1 MSNIYIHY
9 PFCKQA
15 CHYCNFHFSTSKEAR
30 DDMFKL
36 IKKELHLRS
45 KELIDPIE
53 SIYFG
58 GGSPSLISPENIYGF
73 IDLINNKFKIN
84 QNIEVTF
91 EVNPDDVTEEYLLH
105 LKNAG
110 VNRLSVGIQSF
121 SEKDLIIMNRA
132 HDVNQAHKSLELVGK
147 LFQNFSIDLIYGM
160 PYSSLSNW
168 KNNLEIALSYNPP
181 HISAYALTVEKKTV
195 LHHKVKKKKI
205 DLLDDDDVKLQ
216 YDILLKTLEKNE
228 YINYEF
234 SNFGKQNYFS
244 INNQNYWIGKP
255 YLGLGPS
262 AHSYDGKFLRS
273 WNVSNNHN
281 YAKSIMSGVLD
292 LKIEKLTTKDLYN
305 EYLMT
310 ALRTHKGV
318 SLARVKKS
326 FGKRYTLYFEDQVKR
341 HLKYRNL
348 FWDGDYL
355 KVSKK
360 AKFLTD
366 GIAAD
371 LFLI

>member
-1 MSNIYIHY
+1 MSNLYIHY

-15 CHYCNFHFSTSKEAR
+15 CHYCNFHFSTTKQGR

-36 IKKELHLRS
+36 IKNELHLRS
-45 KELIDPIE
+45 KELIGPIE

-58 GGSPSLISPENIYGF
+58 GGSPSLISPKNIYDL
-73 IDLINNKFKIN
+73 IDLIKNKFKIK
-84 QNIEVTF
+84 QNIEVTL
-91 EVNPDDVTEEYLLH
+91 EVNPDDISEEYLLR

-110 VNRLSVGIQSF
+110 INRLSIGIQSF
-121 SEKDLIIMNRA
+121 FEKDLIIMNRA

-160 PYSSLSNW
+160 PYSSLINW

-181 HISAYALTVEKKTV
+181 HISAYALTVEEKTV
-195 LHHKVKKKKI
+195 LHHKVKEKKI
-205 DLLDDDDVKLQ
+205 DLLDDDDVKQQ
-216 YDILLKTLEKNE
+216 YDFLVNTLEKNG

-234 SNFGKQNYFS
+234 SNFGKLNYFS

-262 AHSYDGKFLRS
+262 AHSYDGKFKRS

-281 YAKSIMSGVLD
+281 YAKSIMSGILD
-292 LKIEKLTTKDLYN
+292 LKIEKLSNKDLYN

-310 ALRTHKGV
+310 ALRTHDGI
-318 SLARVKKS
+318 SLAYIKNS

-355 KVSKK
+355 KVAKK

-371 LFLI
+371 LFLV

>member
-1 MSNIYIHY
+1 MSNLYIHY

-15 CHYCNFHFSTSKEAR
+15 CHYCNFHFSTTKEGR
-30 DDMFKL
+30 EDMFKL
-36 IKKELHLRS
+36 IKNELHLRS

-58 GGSPSLISPENIYGF
+58 GGSPSLISPENIYSF
-73 IDLINNKFKIN
+73 IDLIKNKFKIK
-84 QNIEVTF
+84 QNIEVTL
-91 EVNPDDVTEEYLLH
+91 EVNPDDVTEEYLLN

-110 VNRLSVGIQSF
+110 INRLSIGIQSF
-121 SEKDLIIMNRA
+121 FEKDLIIMNRA
-132 HDVNQAHKSLELVGK
+132 HDVNQAHKSLELAGK
-147 LFQNFSIDLIYGM
+147 FFQNFSIDLIYGM
-160 PYSSLSNW
+160 PYSSLANW

-181 HISAYALTVEKKTV
+181 HISAYALTVEEKTV
-195 LHHKVKKKKI
+195 LHHKVKEKKI
-205 DLLDDDDVKLQ
+205 DLLDDDYVKQQ
-216 YDILLKTLEKNE
+216 YDILLKTLEKE
-228 YINYEF
+228 GYINYEF

-255 YLGLGPS
+255 YIGIGPS
-262 AHSYDGKFLRS
+262 AHSYDGKYLRT

-292 LKIEKLTTKDLYN
+292 LKIEKLSTKDLYN

-310 ALRTHKGV
+310 ALRTLEGV
-318 SLARVKKS
+318 SLAHIKKS
-326 FGKRYTLYFEDQVKR
+326 FGKRYTLYLEDQVKR

-355 KVSKK
+355 KVAKK

-371 LFLI
+371 LFLV

>member
-1 MSNIYIHY
+1 MSNLYIHY

-15 CHYCNFHFSTSKEAR
+15 CHYCNFHFSTTKQGR

-36 IKKELHLRS
+36 IKNELHLRS
-45 KELIDPIE
+45 KELIGPIE

-58 GGSPSLISPENIYGF
+58 GGSPSLISPKNIYDL
-73 IDLINNKFKIN
+73 IDLIKNKFKIK
-84 QNIEVTF
+84 QNIEVTL
-91 EVNPDDVTEEYLLH
+91 EVNPDDISEEYLLR

-110 VNRLSVGIQSF
+110 INRLSIGIQSF
-121 SEKDLIIMNRA
+121 FEKDLIIMNRA

-160 PYSSLSNW
+160 PYSSLINW
-168 KNNLEIALSYNPP
+168 KRNLEIALSYNPP
-181 HISAYALTVEKKTV
+181 HISAYALTVEEKTV
-195 LHHKVKKKKI
+195 LHHKVKEKKI
-205 DLLDDDDVKLQ
+205 DLLDDDDVKQQ
-216 YDILLKTLEKNE
+216 YDFLVNTLEKNG

-234 SNFGKQNYFS
+234 SNFGKLNYFS

-262 AHSYDGKFLRS
+262 AHSYDGKFKRS

-281 YAKSIMSGVLD
+281 YAKSIMSGILD
-292 LKIEKLTTKDLYN
+292 LKIEKLSTKDLYN

-310 ALRTHKGV
+310 ALRTHDGI
-318 SLARVKKS
+318 SLAHIKNS

-355 KVSKK
+355 KVAKK

-371 LFLI
+371 LFLV

>member
-1 MSNIYIHY
+1 MSNLYIHY

-15 CHYCNFHFSTSKEAR
+15 CHYCNFHFSTTKQGR
-30 DDMFKL
+30 DDIFKL
-36 IKKELHLRS
+36 IKNELHLRS
-45 KELIDPIE
+45 KELIGPIE

-58 GGSPSLISPENIYGF
+58 GGSPSLISPKNIYDL
-73 IDLINNKFKIN
+73 IDLIKNKFKIK
-84 QNIEVTF
+84 QNIEVTL
-91 EVNPDDVTEEYLLH
+91 EVNPDDITEEYLLR

-110 VNRLSVGIQSF
+110 INRLSIGIQSF
-121 SEKDLIIMNRA
+121 FEKDLIIMNRA

-160 PYSSLSNW
+160 PYSSLINW
-168 KNNLEIALSYNPP
+168 KRNLEIALSYNPP
-181 HISAYALTVEKKTV
+181 HISAYALTVEEKTV
-195 LHHKVKKKKI
+195 LHHKVKEKKI
-205 DLLDDDDVKLQ
+205 DLLDDDDVKQQ
-216 YDILLKTLEKNE
+216 YDFLVNTLEKNG

-234 SNFGKQNYFS
+234 SNFGKLNYFS

-262 AHSYDGKFLRS
+262 AHSYDGKFKRS

-281 YAKSIMSGVLD
+281 YAKSIMSGILD
-292 LKIEKLTTKDLYN
+292 LKIEKLSNKDLYN

-310 ALRTHKGV
+310 ALRTHEGI
-318 SLARVKKS
+318 SLAHIKNS

-341 HLKYRNL
+341 HLKYRDL

-355 KVSKK
+355 KVAKK

-371 LFLI
+371 LFIV

>member
-1 MSNIYIHY
+1 MSNLYIHY

-15 CHYCNFHFSTSKEAR
+15 CHYCNFHFSTTKQGR

-36 IKKELHLRS
+36 IKNELHLRS
-45 KELIDPIE
+45 KELIGPIE

-58 GGSPSLISPENIYGF
+58 GGSPSLISPKNIYDL
-73 IDLINNKFKIN
+73 IDLIKNKFKVK
-84 QNIEVTF
+84 QNIEVTL
-91 EVNPDDVTEEYLLH
+91 EVNPDDITEEYLLR

-110 VNRLSVGIQSF
+110 INRLSIGIQSF
-121 SEKDLIIMNRA
+121 FEKDLIIMNRA

-160 PYSSLSNW
+160 PYSSLINW
-168 KNNLEIALSYNPP
+168 KRNLEIALSYNPP
-181 HISAYALTVEKKTV
+181 HISAYALTVEEKTV
-195 LHHKVKKKKI
+195 LHHKVKEKKI
-205 DLLDDDDVKLQ
+205 DLLDDDDVKQQ
-216 YDILLKTLEKNE
+216 YDFLVNTLEKNG

-234 SNFGKQNYFS
+234 SNFGKLNYFS

-262 AHSYDGKFLRS
+262 AHSYDGKFKRS

-281 YAKSIMSGVLD
+281 YAKSIMSGILD
-292 LKIEKLTTKDLYN
+292 LKIEKLSTKDLYN

-310 ALRTHKGV
+310 ALRTHEGI
-318 SLARVKKS
+318 SLAHIKNS

-355 KVSKK
+355 KVAKK

-371 LFLI
+371 LFLV